1 MWSRVGACGYKA
13 RHRVDGSIERRAAL
27 VSHGRPCVVTGR
39 GARGY
44 RAGCAWLQGGVRMV
58 QGGVRVPAWRA
69 GTHGAAR
76 THARA
81 RPRTAA
87 ARRSGWALPTAGCSP
102 AVVVAPGAVW
112 CGVWCAEGTPGP
124 GTRAARVTYVRR
136 RASCPAPQARGKQA
150 GTRAPQAHAAWVAA
164 RRCCQRRC
172 ARNRSLWDA
181 MRPDRRVAVGRRGRV
196 GGTTAAARALRR
208 SRDE

>member
-1 MWSRVGACGYKA
+1 M
-13 RHRVDGSIERRAAL
+13 
-27 VSHGRPCVVTGR
+27 VTGP
-39 GARGY
+39 
-44 RAGCAWLQGGVRMV
+44 GCAWL

-136 RASCPAPQARGKQA
+136 RASCPAPQARGKKA
-150 GTRAPQAHAAWVAA
+150 GTRTPQAHAAWLQHGQLLSTQVRTQPESVGRHAPGQASGSGSA
-164 RRCCQRRC
+164 RAGGRDHGSSASIAPQ
-172 ARNRSLWDA
+172 
-181 MRPDRRVAVGRRGRV
+181 PRRVSCMPTRTRRRQ
-196 GGTTAAARALRR
+196 ARAKNALGGKAADDLGLLRFWVH
-208 SRDE
+208 DTH